1 VSCDS
6 SLHGDRQAIP
16 DVPAIYFVSP
26 TRENVQRIARD
37 CVAKLYDSVH
47 LNFSSAIP
55 RPLLEELA
63 DTTLEADATSRIA
76 KVRLVTRHTHRRTR
90 RTR

>member
-1 VSCDS
+1 
-6 SLHGDRQAIP
+6 
-16 DVPAIYFVSP
+16 
-26 TRENVQRIARD
+26 VQRIARD

-76 KVRLVTRHTHRRTR
+76 KVRHDTTRHDTTRHDTTHAHTHNRTR